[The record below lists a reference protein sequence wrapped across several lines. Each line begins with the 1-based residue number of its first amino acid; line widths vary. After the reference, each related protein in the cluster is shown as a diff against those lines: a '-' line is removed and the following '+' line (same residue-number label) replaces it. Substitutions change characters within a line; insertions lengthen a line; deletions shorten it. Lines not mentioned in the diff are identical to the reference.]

1 MRKQEH
7 NICKDP
13 YDKRQSE
20 EFHSMGPQVCNVK
33 NLRKKPVVRLRDR
46 IRLRKEKGLWTG
58 TQHLNSSFN
67 IISKP

>member
-1 MRKQEH
+1 M
-7 NICKDP
+7 IKDSQ
-13 YDKRQSE
+13 KNSIGWVLIHE
-20 EFHSMGPQVCNVK
+20 KGICNVK